1 MPSAEDSKLD
11 KRLDEDAISVQSNP
25 PLDESLDSG
34 KPITP
39 PDESPDAGKPTPP
52 PESVSPPSPQVEKEA
67 RPDDKQPQEF
77 KAGDTVG
84 IYRIERMI
92 GKGGMAT
99 VYRAFDTSTQRVV
112 ALKVLKKRF
121 ASSLK
126 ALARFDREFLALESL
141 SHPNIVRVLDKGVE
155 NGANYFVMEYVDGA
169 SFSRLLRHRK
179 LAFNTKAQILLQAAA
194 ALDYAHRKGI
204 VHRDVKPDNIL
215 IDRTGRAKIA
225 DFGIAQITKSRLPL
239 TSITVVSSFMGTA
252 DYMAPEQ
259 RVDAKSVDHR
269 ADIFSFGVMLYE
281 TFTGRLPIGNFSLPS
296 QLNPEV
302 SKRMDGIILRALRQN
317 PAERYQSMAELAD
330 DLRRETQTSQW
341 SKLAARMSL
350 ILQVESWKRVFQ
362 IRAIGAAGLFAV
374 VLAALIWLLSTVG
387 KSSPPSTDLKQ
398 AETSE
403 TPAGQ
408 ATTEP
413 SGESLPPQPANTPEN
428 MVYVPG
434 GDFIMG
440 SESEFSD
447 QRPRHKVNLS
457 AYFIDIYEV
466 TNAEYEKFVEATGR
480 PQPLVKEF
488 WAEPFN
494 WHNGTYPP
502 GKGDHPVVLVSW
514 NDAAAYAK
522 WAGKR
527 LPTEAEWERAARGA
541 DERKWPWGNKWE
553 VDRCNTAESFLNST
567 QPAHSFAKGKSPF
580 GCFNMAGNVM
590 EWTADWFSESYYRD
604 APSRNPLG
612 PLTGAYRV
620 ARGGAWDSNLN
631 LYVRTSYRQYFSPDA
646 RNSDLGFRCAKDYV
660 RK

>member
-1 MPSAEDSKLD
+1 
-11 KRLDEDAISVQSNP
+11 
-25 PLDESLDSG
+25 LDESLDTE
-34 KPITP
+34 KPI
-39 PDESPDAGKPTPP
+39 PP
-52 PESVSPPSPQVEKEA
+52 PESESPQSAQAEKEA
-67 RPDDKQPQEF
+67 RPDDKQPQEL
-77 KAGDTVG
+77 KAGDIIG
-84 IYRIERMI
+84 IYRIEKMI

-99 VYRAFDTSTQRVV
+99 VYKAFDTSKQRVV

-155 NGANYFVMEYVDGA
+155 GGVNYFVMECVDGA

-281 TFTGRLPIGNFSLPS
+281 TFTGRLPIGNFTLPS

-302 SKRMDGIILRALRQN
+302 GKRMDSIIMRALRQN

-330 DLRRETQTSQW
+330 DLRREMQTSQW

-350 ILQVESWKRVFQ
+350 ILQVESWKRVLQ
-362 IRAIGAAGLFAV
+362 IRAIGATALFVV
-374 VLAALIWLLSTVG
+374 VLGALIWLFSAVG
-387 KSSPPSTDLKQ
+387 KSSPPATDLEQ
-398 AETSE
+398 AETSG
-403 TPAGQ
+403 TSSGQ
-408 ATTEP
+408 TATEP

-428 MVYVPG
+428 MVYIPP

-447 QRPRHKVNLS
+447 QRPRHKVNLN
-457 AYFIDIYEV
+457 AYFIDMYEV
-466 TNAEYEKFVEATGR
+466 TNAEYKKFAEATGH
-480 PQPLVKEF
+480 PEPIVKEF

-502 GKGDHPVVLVSW
+502 GKGDHPVALVNW
-514 NDAAAYAK
+514 DDAAAYAK

-527 LPTEAEWERAARGA
+527 LPTETEWEKAARGA

-567 QPAHSFAKGKSPF
+567 QPVHSFAKGKSPY

-590 EWTADWFSESYYRD
+590 EWTADWYSESYYRE
-604 APSRNPLG
+604 APSRNPFG

-631 LYVRTSYRQYFSPDA
+631 LYVRASYRQYFSPHTK
-646 RNSDLGFRCAKDYV
+646 NSDLGFRCAKDYV